1 VPSKVIP
8 AVKKLKLVALDNFIV
23 SLPNRF
29 NFPLVPL
36 PLNEI
41 VVAPVFKV
49 VAERAI
55 SGESALNLVDACA
68 RMFGEERA
76 TLVAPDIVRVDALV
90 SPLVVAYK
98 WKFPLRLLKEVVP
111 ESVILLEL
119 ALRYVEVTKS
129 IFGASA
135 II

>member
-29 NFPLVPL
+29 NSPLVPL

-49 VAERAI
+49 VDERAI
-55 SGESALNLVDACA
+55 RGESALNSVDACA
-68 RMFGEERA
+68 RMSGEERV
-76 TLVAPDIVRVDALV
+76 TLLAPDIVRVDALV
-90 SPLVVAYK
+90 SPSVVAYK

-119 ALRYVEVTKS
+119 ALRCVDATKS

-135 II
+135 TM